1 MSKQKD
7 QTTEVELEL
16 EKRLVALE
24 AFVWS
29 PQAERLP
36 LEALA
41 QLLLEVKEL
50 RQAIPEGGDA

>member
-7 QTTEVELEL
+7 QTTEVALK
-16 EKRLVALE
+16 KRLVALE

-29 PQAERLP
+29 PDAERLP